1 MVPYIMKYLP
11 AILLGVEVRVL
22 LVVPAC
28 LLEVEVWLLQKV
40 VVVWAPVEVP
50 ALMQLWV
57 VVVLKWMPVGV
68 ASEYLL
74 EVDVLPYE
82 DLEVV
87 LALHFEPEFGFA
99 SVVWI

>member
-11 AILLGVEVRVL
+11 AISLRVEVRVL

-50 ALMQLWV
+50 ALM
-57 VVVLKWMPVGV
+57 
-68 ASEYLL
+68 
-74 EVDVLPYE
+74 
-82 DLEVV
+82 
-87 LALHFEPEFGFA
+87 
-99 SVVWI
+99 

>member
-1 MVPYIMKYLP
+1 
-11 AILLGVEVRVL
+11 
-22 LVVPAC
+22 
-28 LLEVEVWLLQKV
+28 
-40 VVVWAPVEVP
+40 
-50 ALMQLWV
+50 
-57 VVVLKWMPVGV
+57 MPVGV

-87 LALHFEPEFGFA
+87 LALHYEPEFGFA